1 MAELAIGAAADDFTG
16 ATDLAGM
23 FSRAGMR
30 VLMAI
35 GEPSGDLLAQHESDA
50 IVVALKSRSIPAADA
65 VDLAINAWKALSDAG
80 AGQAYFKYCSTF
92 DSTPAGNIGPVSEAL
107 ASATGSAIVPHLPA
121 LPENG
126 RAVYQGHLFVH
137 GRLLNESGLEKHPLN
152 PMTDPDLVRWLSKQ
166 ATSKVGLVSWPTVT
180 AGSATI
186 GAALDQLAQ
195 DGCGHAIG
203 DAIANED
210 LAAWG
215 EALADSKLVAGGSG
229 LAVPLALAHAERGR
243 WTANKAQATLAP
255 QAGSVLIVSGSC
267 APATLEQIDAFKAD
281 GGPALRIDP
290 TELSESS
297 TRASDATDLLRTHLS
312 RGPTMVYTSGTPEQV
327 QAAQAALGSEQASR
341 LAEEALA
348 SIVSE
353 LVSDGSTS
361 NVIAAGGE
369 TAGAVVSELGVAAL
383 RIGPEI
389 SPGVP
394 WTEAMD
400 RSGTP
405 LGCLALKSGN
415 FGSKDFFARACR
427 MLAGA

>member
-1 MAELAIGAAADDFTG
+1 MANLTVGAVADDFTG

-23 FSRAGMR
+23 FARTGMR

-35 GEPSGDLLAQHESDA
+35 GKPSGDLLAQHESDA
-50 IVVALKSRSIPAADA
+50 VVVALKSRSIAASDA
-65 VDLAINAWKALSDAG
+65 VALAEKVWRALSDAG
-80 AGQAYFKYCSTF
+80 ARQAYFKYCSTF

-107 ASATGSAIVPHLPA
+107 ASATGSDIVPHLPA

-126 RAVYQGHLFVH
+126 RTVYHGHLFVH

-152 PMTDPDLVRWLSKQ
+152 PMTDPDLVRWLGKQ
-166 ATSKVGLVSWPTVT
+166 TTRRVGLVARPTVS
-180 AGSATI
+180 AGSKAIRT
-186 GAALDQLAQ
+186 ALDQLAQ
-195 DGCGHAIG
+195 DGCCHAIG

-243 WTANKAQATLAP
+243 WSARKAQAALTP
-255 QAGSVLIVSGSC
+255 QTGNVLIVSGSC

-290 TELSESS
+290 TELSESA
-297 TRASDATDLLRTHLS
+297 TRASDAADWLRPQLS
-312 RGPTMVYTSGTPEQV
+312 SGPAMVYTSGTPEQV
-327 QAAQAALGSEQASR
+327 GAAQAALGSDQASR
-341 LAEEALA
+341 LSEEALA
-348 SIVSE
+348 AIVTM
-353 LVSDGSTS
+353 LVGDGSTS

-394 WTEAMD
+394 WTEALD
-400 RSGTP
+400 RSGAP